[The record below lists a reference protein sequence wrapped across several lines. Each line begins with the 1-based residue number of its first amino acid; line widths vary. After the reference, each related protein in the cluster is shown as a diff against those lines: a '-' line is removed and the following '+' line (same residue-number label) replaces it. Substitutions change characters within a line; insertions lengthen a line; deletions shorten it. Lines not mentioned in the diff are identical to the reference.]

1 MAKKEH
7 ILIDQSEIIL
17 RYMNGNR
24 PVVANLTQDQIQRF
38 AFEHFTDRILNI
50 FPKPSERIVI
60 TTNRGIF
67 PLTRRMVGDES
78 FEQYKEMLEA
88 YSKKYHIGIAR
99 N

>member
-17 RYMNGNR
+17 RYMNGNK

-38 AFEHFTDRILNI
+38 TFEHFTDRILFVI
-50 FPKPSERIVI
+50 PKESERIII

-67 PLTRRMVGDES
+67 TLTRRMVGDES
-78 FEQYKEMLEA
+78 FEQYKEMLEG

-99 N
+99 K